1 MEEEK
6 GCGVRLFSKGV
17 RNARACAF
25 ISRRNVYL
33 LHEHT
38 YSVFSKGMEQVGII
52 VSTIRLPLAN
62 SVSEDT
68 ET

>member
-17 RNARACAF
+17 TTARACAF

-38 YSVFSKGMEQVGII
+38 YSVFSKVMEQEGMI
-52 VSTIRLPLAN
+52 VLTIRLSLAN
-62 SVSEDT
+62 SVSEET